1 MRIHFGFSQYRIEI
15 ELIMSTRSGKPGAK
29 AAAASATP
37 QHGPSPKAKY
47 TLPPIDKEYVVVN
60 GSTNSPIKRKPNE
73 EIVTLNRVVT
83 DHGIITVL
91 NKFGDSGFINNIK
104 NVSMNS
110 KIKEAMNLIGWKC
123 RRTPEDR
130 TERKRDG
137 KGFPWYVAVVKIKEG
152 QNTPEGGR
160 KILEEWVK
168 LGNCQAVTKL
178 NGIPNVFLMGSD
190 KTPEEDDF
198 LGNHLTE
205 RDTLDVIRD
214 HYVGYSDKKI
224 ESESG
229 IMTAFFG
236 PPKSIDGNKES
247 NSSSNASVLVT
258 EDDVKSFIASITD
271 NEEH

>member
-1 MRIHFGFSQYRIEI
+1 
-15 ELIMSTRSGKPGAK
+15 MSTRSGKPGAK
-29 AAAASATP
+29 AAAAAATP
-37 QHGPSPKAKY
+37 QHGPSPKTKY

-60 GSTNSPIKRKPNE
+60 GSGNSPIKRKPNE

-91 NKFGDSGFINNIK
+91 NKFGDTGFINNIK
-104 NVSMNS
+104 NVRMNS

-123 RRTPEDR
+123 CRTAEDR

-137 KGFPWYVAVVKIKEG
+137 KGFPWYVAVVCIKEG
-152 QNTPEGGR
+152 QNTPEGGW

-198 LGNHLTE
+198 
-205 RDTLDVIRD
+205 
-214 HYVGYSDKKI
+214 
-224 ESESG
+224 
-229 IMTAFFG
+229 
-236 PPKSIDGNKES
+236 
-247 NSSSNASVLVT
+247 
-258 EDDVKSFIASITD
+258 
-271 NEEH
+271 